1 MDILPPQK
9 IKVIDITGKSR
20 GVIATQDVQA
30 GETIEV
36 CPIVFLSKKDISF
49 LENESDVLRFY
60 YLIQPEIGKC
70 CVMFGYGS
78 MYNHSLSPNAEIDYN
93 EKSAENFLFF
103 KALKDIKT
111 GEEIVFN
118 YQFDNDIV
126 DFLEQK

>member
-9 IKVIDITGKSR
+9 IKVIDIKGKGR
-20 GVIATQDVQA
+20 GVVATQDIQA

-36 CPIVFLSKKDISF
+36 CPIVFLSKKEIDF

-60 YLIQPEIGKC
+60 YLIQPETEKC

-78 MYNHSLSPNAEIDYN
+78 IYNHSLSPNAEIDYN
-93 EKSAENFLFF
+93 EKIAENFLFF
-103 KALKDIKT
+103 KTIKDIKA

-118 YQFDNDIV
+118 YQFDNGIV
-126 DFLEQK
+126 DFLKQK